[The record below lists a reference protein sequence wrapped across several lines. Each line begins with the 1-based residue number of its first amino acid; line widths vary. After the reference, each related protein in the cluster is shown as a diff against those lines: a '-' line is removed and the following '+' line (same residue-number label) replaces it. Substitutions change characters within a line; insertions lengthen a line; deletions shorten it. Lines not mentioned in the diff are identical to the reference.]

1 MPKRKRKFNRDN
13 NKRHRS
19 TKQRREQRSGAA
31 ADNVDAPVD
40 APAEENGADVQPA
53 AIATPTPT
61 KRIQQPSLCPSH
73 KVRNAEKKAEGFFN
87 ECVKVQN
94 QLNEEKI
101 KTEQLKQE
109 LQQLRQQLIDDK
121 NMHEDKAEELKDL
134 LSSEKTAY
142 EKEVNKLKDLLSS
155 GKIAR
160 EKEVNELEEQIVMAK
175 SAREKDIEDTNH
187 THKLK
192 TDKLNNLLQ
201 SQQQRY
207 KTKLSST
214 IDDANKKLEEAN
226 ELKLEAQETIRAAHK
241 DAERVIVNERNH
253 STHLQKRLK
262 EKHKTELVAL
272 IKSTTT
278 NKRRNNNGE
287 IDEEIVDEEVD
298 DELVDEEVEA
308 VDNTLERERERE
320 QQKKIV
326 DELKAKV
333 KALEQ
338 IAPKVIQKKWIKNP
352 NGKKG
357 GTQAWPHHV
366 VLLIMEWLSNRTP
379 PSCIAANIVS
389 LCSIIMPSADIALEL
404 PTTPYIRTVRSLLVV
419 VTKTLAAYTVARVP
433 RFHQIYT
440 DGTTRR
446 QTELINMLI
455 GYVTDEGLKTVT
467 LDNMIISPEKKS
479 LSTAQALMQSMENA
493 QKLLKG
499 WREVTKELYPMTR
512 TFWH

>member
-1 MPKRKRKFNRDN
+1 MECQDDADDVSTTAVAKKKIMPKRKRKFNRDN

-155 GKIAR
+155 EKIAR

-175 SAREKDIEDTNH
+175 SAREKDIEDTSH

-214 IDDANKKLEEAN
+214 IDDANKKLEE
-226 ELKLEAQETIRAAHK
+226 
-241 DAERVIVNERNH
+241 V
-253 STHLQKRLK
+253 
-262 EKHKTELVAL
+262 
-272 IKSTTT
+272 
-278 NKRRNNNGE
+278 G
-287 IDEEIVDEEVD
+287 
-298 DELVDEEVEA
+298 
-308 VDNTLERERERE
+308 
-320 QQKKIV
+320 
-326 DELKAKV
+326 
-333 KALEQ
+333 
-338 IAPKVIQKKWIKNP
+338 
-352 NGKKG
+352 
-357 GTQAWPHHV
+357 
-366 VLLIMEWLSNRTP
+366 
-379 PSCIAANIVS
+379 
-389 LCSIIMPSADIALEL
+389 
-404 PTTPYIRTVRSLLVV
+404 
-419 VTKTLAAYTVARVP
+419 
-433 RFHQIYT
+433 
-440 DGTTRR
+440 
-446 QTELINMLI
+446 
-455 GYVTDEGLKTVT
+455 
-467 LDNMIISPEKKS
+467 
-479 LSTAQALMQSMENA
+479 
-493 QKLLKG
+493 
-499 WREVTKELYPMTR
+499 
-512 TFWH
+512 

>member
-1 MPKRKRKFNRDN
+1 MECQDDADDVSTTAVAKKKIMPKRKRKFNRDN

-53 AIATPTPT
+53 AIGTPTPP
-61 KRIQQPSLCPSH
+61 KRNQPPSQCPSH

-109 LQQLRQQLIDDK
+109 LQQLRQRLIDDK

-134 LSSEKTAY
+134 LSSE
-142 EKEVNKLKDLLSS
+142 
-155 GKIAR
+155 KIAR

-262 EKHKTELVAL
+262 EKHKTELVAF

-308 VDNTLERERERE
+308 VDNTLERERATKEDSGRTE
-320 QQKKIV
+320 SKSKGFGANCTKSNTKEV
-326 DELKAKV
+326 D
-333 KALEQ
+333 
-338 IAPKVIQKKWIKNP
+338 
-352 NGKKG
+352 
-357 GTQAWPHHV
+357 
-366 VLLIMEWLSNRTP
+366 
-379 PSCIAANIVS
+379 
-389 LCSIIMPSADIALEL
+389 
-404 PTTPYIRTVRSLLVV
+404 
-419 VTKTLAAYTVARVP
+419 
-433 RFHQIYT
+433 
-440 DGTTRR
+440 
-446 QTELINMLI
+446 
-455 GYVTDEGLKTVT
+455 
-467 LDNMIISPEKKS
+467 KKS
-479 LSTAQALMQSMENA
+479 KRQEGWYSSMA
-493 QKLLKG
+493 APCCSSDYG
-499 WREVTKELYPMTR
+499 VAI
-512 TFWH
+512 